1 MFRIVRAIAVGGQ
14 VVRVVF
20 NKAPKAKS
28 SAANDDG
35 LNGAN
40 YTLGVT
46 VGAASTPL
54 CVGTLGTVPFPA
66 YGVLNSGEVGVDVQT
81 DRSLVVGLTYSLAAA
96 VRLVAFDGDLMTPP
110 YSTTFVGAARAQ
122 RLRQAQANQGIAD
135 FNSGDSGLVVSN
147 GDIETVTG
155 IPSTKIRCLRRTQ
168 TMKGSF
174 AHLPGYG
181 TGFQP
186 KIPMTTN
193 RIGTLKNDL
202 AQQLKAE
209 PDVQDAASSVTLDA
223 RGIVTIEERVKTK
236 QNLVFTLAV
245 GASNS

>member
-14 VVRVVF
+14 VVRAVF
-20 NKAPKAKS
+20 NKAPKARS

-40 YTLGVT
+40 YTLAVT
-46 VGAASTPL
+46 VGQAATPL

-66 YGVLNSGEVGVDVQT
+66 FGVLAAGEVGVDIQT
-81 DRSLVVGLTYSLAAA
+81 DRSLVVGLTYSLAVG
-96 VRLVAFDGDLMTPP
+96 VRLVAADGDLLAPP
-110 YSTTFVGAARAQ
+110 YSKTFVGAARPQ
-122 RLRQAQANQGIAD
+122 RRRQAQSNQGITD
-135 FNSGDSGLVVSN
+135 FNSGIYGLTVSN

-155 IPSTKIRCLRRTQ
+155 LASTKLRCLRRTS
-168 TMKGSF
+168 TMKNSF

-193 RIGTLKNDL
+193 RIGALKNDL

-223 RGIVTIEERVKTK
+223 RGFVTIDERVKTK
-236 QNLVFTLAV
+236 QNLTLTLTVNA
-245 GASNS
+245 ANS

>member
-14 VVRVVF
+14 VVRAVF

-46 VGAASTPL
+46 VGTAATPL
-54 CVGTLGTVPFPA
+54 CVGTLGTVAFPA
-66 YGVLNSGEVGVDVQT
+66 YGVLNAGEVGVDIQT
-81 DRSLVVGLTYSLAAA
+81 DRSLVVGLTYSLAVA
-96 VRLVAFDGDLMTPP
+96 VRLVAFDGDLLAPP
-110 YSTTFVGAARAQ
+110 YSASFVGAARPQ
-122 RLRQAQANQGIAD
+122 RSRQAQSNQGISD

-193 RIGTLKNDL
+193 RVGVLKNDL
-202 AQQLKAE
+202 AQQLKSE
-209 PDVQDAASSVTLDA
+209 PDVQDAASSVTLDS
-223 RGIVTIEERVKTK
+223 RGFVTIEERVKTK
-236 QNLVFTLAV
+236 QNTTISLTVN
-245 GASNS
+245 ASNS

>member
-40 YTLGVT
+40 YTLAVT
-46 VGAASTPL
+46 VGSAATPL
-54 CVGTLGTVPFPA
+54 CVGTRTLVPFPA
-66 YGVLNSGEVGVDVQT
+66 FGVLSPGEVGVDIQT
-81 DRSLVVGLTYSLAAA
+81 DRALVVGLTYSLALAT
-96 VRLVAFDGDLMTPP
+96 RLVAFDGDLLAPP
-110 YSTTFVGAARAQ
+110 YSKTFIGAARPQ
-122 RLRQAQANQGIAD
+122 RRRQAQSNQGIAD
-135 FNSGDSGLVVSN
+135 LNSGTYGLVVSN

-155 IPSTKIRCLRRTQ
+155 IPSTKLRCLRRTQ
-168 TMKGSF
+168 TMKDSF

-193 RIGTLKNDL
+193 RIGALKNDL
-202 AQQLKAE
+202 AKQLKAE

-223 RGIVTIEERVKTK
+223 RGFVTIEERVKTK
-236 QNLVFTLAV
+236 QNLTLTLTVNA
-245 GASNS
+245 ANS